1 MNDPLKA
8 RLAKLQKFSES
19 AKRRAD
25 LYSDI
30 AKMDDSKT
38 ARSLGA
44 YKKHLLQVK
53 NFKKLDF

>member
-19 AKRRAD
+19 AKRRAN

-30 AKMDDSKT
+30 AQKDDSKT
-38 ARSLGA
+38 ARYLGA
-44 YKKHLLQVK
+44 
-53 NFKKLDF
+53 

>member
-8 RLAKLQKFSES
+8 RLAKLQKFSDS

-30 AKMDDSKT
+30 AKMDDSHT
-38 ARSLGA
+38 ARSLSA
-44 YKKHLLQVK
+44 LQKAPAPVK
-53 NFKKLDF
+53 NYKKLDF

>member
-8 RLAKLQKFSES
+8 RLAKLQKFSDS

-30 AKMDDSKT
+30 AKMDDSHT
-38 ARSLGA
+38 ARSLSALTKGTCPR
-44 YKKHLLQVK
+44 
-53 NFKKLDF
+53 

>member
-19 AKRRAD
+19 AKRRAN

-30 AKMDDSKT
+30 AKMELIQSFQL
-38 ARSLGA
+38 AS
-44 YKKHLLQVK
+44 
-53 NFKKLDF
+53 